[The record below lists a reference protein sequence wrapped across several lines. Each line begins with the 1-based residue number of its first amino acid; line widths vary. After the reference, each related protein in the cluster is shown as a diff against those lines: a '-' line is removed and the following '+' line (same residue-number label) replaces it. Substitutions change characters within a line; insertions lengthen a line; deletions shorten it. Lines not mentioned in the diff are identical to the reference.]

1 MSNSKKTTTYYDGIR
16 IFQKKE
22 NQPCWSGVI
31 TPNKFI
37 EFLKSGKA
45 DGGKSEYNGE
55 TQFKFSLWVNEDGS
69 ASMSVND
76 YQPNQQVKVDEG
88 KDDLPF

>member
-1 MSNSKKTTTYYDGIR
+1 MSNSKKTIYYDGIR

-31 TPNKFI
+31 SPNQLFG
-37 EFLKSGKA
+37 FLKSGQA

-55 TQFKFSLWVNEDGS
+55 TQFKFSLLVNEDGS
-69 ASMSVND
+69 AIMSVND
-76 YQPNQQVKVDEG
+76 YQPDQSSQTAEKV
-88 KDDLPF
+88 DDLPF

>member
-1 MSNSKKTTTYYDGIR
+1 MSNSKKTIYYDGIR

-31 TPNKFI
+31 TPNQLFG
-37 EFLKSGKA
+37 FLKSGQA

-69 ASMSVND
+69 ASLSVND
-76 YQPNQQVKVDEG
+76 YQPDQSSQTVEKV
-88 KDDLPF
+88 DDLPF

>member
-1 MSNSKKTTTYYDGIR
+1 MSNSKKTIYYDGIR

-31 TPNKFI
+31 TPNQLFG
-37 EFLKSGKA
+37 FLKSGQA

-69 ASMSVND
+69 ASLSVND
-76 YQPNQQVKVDEG
+76 YQPDQSSQSVEKV
-88 KDDLPF
+88 DDLPF

>member
-1 MSNSKKTTTYYDGIR
+1 MSNSKKTIYYDGIR

-31 TPNKFI
+31 SPNQLFG
-37 EFLKSGKA
+37 FLKSGQA

-76 YQPNQQVKVDEG
+76 YQPDQSSQTAEKVD
-88 KDDLPF
+88 DLSF

>member
-1 MSNSKKTTTYYDGIR
+1 MSNSKKTIYYDGIR

-31 TPNKFI
+31 TPNQLFG
-37 EFLKSGKA
+37 FLKSGQA

-69 ASMSVND
+69 ASLSVND
-76 YQPNQQVKVDEG
+76 YQPDQSNQSVEKV
-88 KDDLPF
+88 DDLPF

>member
-1 MSNSKKTTTYYDGIR
+1 MSNSKTKYYDGIR

-31 TPNKFI
+31 TPNKLI
-37 EFLKSGKA
+37 EFLKSGSA
-45 DGGKSEYNGE
+45 DGAKSDYQGE

-69 ASMSVND
+69 AAISVND
-76 YQPNQQVKVDEG
+76 YQPDQQSVKSEKV
-88 KDDLPF
+88 DDLPF

>member
-1 MSNSKKTTTYYDGIR
+1 MSNSKKTIYYDGIR

-31 TPNKFI
+31 SPNQLFG
-37 EFLKSGKA
+37 FLKSGQA

-76 YQPNQQVKVDEG
+76 YQPDQSSQSVEKV
-88 KDDLPF
+88 DDLPF

>member
-1 MSNSKKTTTYYDGIR
+1 MSNSKKTIYVDGIR

-31 TPNKFI
+31 TPNQLFG
-37 EFLKSGKA
+37 FLKSGQA

-69 ASMSVND
+69 ASMSIND
-76 YQPNQQVKVDEG
+76 YQPDQQTQTAEKV
-88 KDDLPF
+88 DDLPF

>member
-1 MSNSKKTTTYYDGIR
+1 MSNSKKTIYYDGIR

-31 TPNKFI
+31 TPNELFG
-37 EFLKSGKA
+37 FLKSGQA

-76 YQPNQQVKVDEG
+76 YQPDQQSTSVEKV
-88 KDDLPF
+88 DDLPF

>member
-1 MSNSKKTTTYYDGIR
+1 MSNSKKTIYVEGIR

-22 NQPCWSGVI
+22 NQPCYSGVL
-31 TPNKFI
+31 TPNQLFG
-37 EFLKSGKA
+37 FLKSGKA

-69 ASMSVND
+69 ASMSIND
-76 YQPNQQVKVDEG
+76 YQPDQQTQTAEKV
-88 KDDLPF
+88 DDLPF

>member
-1 MSNSKKTTTYYDGIR
+1 MSNSKKTIYYDGIR

-31 TPNKFI
+31 TPNQLFG
-37 EFLKSGKA
+37 FLKSGQA

-69 ASMSVND
+69 ASLSVND
-76 YQPNQQVKVDEG
+76 YQPDQPSQSVEKV
-88 KDDLPF
+88 DDLPF

>member
-1 MSNSKKTTTYYDGIR
+1 MSNSKKTIYYDGIR

-31 TPNKFI
+31 SPNQLFG
-37 EFLKSGKA
+37 FLKSGQA

-55 TQFKFSLWVNEDGS
+55 TQFKFSLWVNEDGT
-69 ASMSVND
+69 ASMSIND
-76 YQPNQQVKVDEG
+76 YQPDQQTQTAEEVDG
-88 KDDLPF
+88 LPF

>member
-1 MSNSKKTTTYYDGIR
+1 MSNSKKTIYYDGIR

-31 TPNKFI
+31 SPNQLFG
-37 EFLKSGKA
+37 FLKSGQA

-76 YQPNQQVKVDEG
+76 YQPSQESVKSLDSEDG
-88 KDDLPF
+88 LPF

>member
-1 MSNSKKTTTYYDGIR
+1 MSNSKKTIYYDGIR

-31 TPNKFI
+31 TPNQLFG
-37 EFLKSGKA
+37 FLKSGQA

-55 TQFKFSLWVNEDGS
+55 TQV
-69 ASMSVND
+69 
-76 YQPNQQVKVDEG
+76 
-88 KDDLPF
+88 